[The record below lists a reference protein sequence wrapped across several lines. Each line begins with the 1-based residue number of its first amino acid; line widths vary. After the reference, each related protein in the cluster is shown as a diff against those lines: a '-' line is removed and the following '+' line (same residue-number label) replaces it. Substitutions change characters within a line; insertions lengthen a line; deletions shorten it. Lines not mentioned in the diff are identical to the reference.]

1 MINVFRGRQHIWNQ
15 LKINQNIGYHRPAF
29 QPGVMR
35 KAMARLDK
43 YVQKAKELKM
53 ANALIISPSD
63 IYFDIRAI
71 LKCRWGCEDFFN
83 QTIKCNTRDTSVQ
96 ERIEMIQAYRNIL
109 LVHSHDARE
118 LSKAVLEIER
128 TAFSDGHYF
137 SFAIRFCRLCKSCAV
152 DLGKSCPTPNKVR
165 PCDQSFGIDVYKTA
179 RRQGLPC
186 SVLQNEEDIQ
196 NRYGFV
202 LIE

>member
-1 MINVFRGRQHIWNQ
+1 MS
-15 LKINQNIGYHRPAF
+15 K
-29 QPGVMR
+29 
-35 KAMARLDK
+35 LDN

-53 ANALIISPSD
+53 ANAMIISPSD

-83 QTIKCNTRDTSVQ
+83 QTIKCNTRNTSFQ
-96 ERIEMIQAYRNIL
+96 ERTEMIKAYQNIL
-109 LVHSHDARE
+109 LVHSHNDRE

-128 TAFSDGHYF
+128 TAFLDGHYF
-137 SFAIRFCRLCKSCAV
+137 AFAIRFCKLCKSCAV

-179 RRQGLPC
+179 NKQGLPC
-186 SVLQNEEDIQ
+186 NVLQSKEDVQ